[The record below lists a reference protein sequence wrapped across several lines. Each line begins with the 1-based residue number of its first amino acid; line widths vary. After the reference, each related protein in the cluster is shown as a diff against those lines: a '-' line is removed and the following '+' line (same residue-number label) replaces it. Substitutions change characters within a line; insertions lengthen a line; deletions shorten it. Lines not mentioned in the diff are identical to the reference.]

1 MDSATPK
8 PKARSTVRR
17 PRREGAE
24 KKRSSGTHSSA
35 RTPLGGRRRSSST
48 SSTASAPGTPK
59 GRDARG
65 VRPPPRLPRRG
76 RGDSRQP
83 QAHLGAPKEDGGE
96 PFFRQA
102 RPEEAHQARGRD
114 RRRVVAKTSLT
125 VIQRAQVPC
134 KTTVEKPRRSCRG
147 FSLSRVFSLSIELY
161 KWPPRTRTWN
171 LEIKSFSQYV
181 CSCCWLFEKP
191 LI

>member
-1 MDSATPK
+1 MPSAD
-8 PKARSTVRR
+8 
-17 PRREGAE
+17 REGTKAWIALP
-24 KKRSSGTHSSA
+24 RS
-35 RTPLGGRRRSSST
+35 RRLGLNRSST
-48 SSTASAPGTPK
+48 SPRRGREKAIFWDTLFGPYPSWREEKVLEYVVHRLGAGTPK

-76 RGDSRQP
+76 RRDSRQP

-125 VIQRAQVPC
+125 VIQRAQAPC

-147 FSLSRVFSLSIELY
+147 FSLS
-161 KWPPRTRTWN
+161 
-171 LEIKSFSQYV
+171 
-181 CSCCWLFEKP
+181 
-191 LI
+191 

>member
-8 PKARSTVRR
+8 PKARSQPFVDLAAKGPRKSDLLGHTLRPVPLLAGGEGPRVRR
-17 PRREGAE
+17 APPRR
-24 KKRSSGTHSSA
+24 RDT
-35 RTPLGGRRRSSST
+35 R
-48 SSTASAPGTPK
+48 K

-65 VRPPPRLPRRG
+65 VRSPPRLPRRG

-83 QAHLGAPKEDGGE
+83 QAHLGAPKEVGGE

-125 VIQRAQVPC
+125 VIQRAQAPC

-161 KWPPRTRTWN
+161 KWAAQDSN
-171 LEIKSFSQYV
+171 LE
-181 CSCCWLFEKP
+181 P
-191 LI
+191 RD